1 MKDKPIFF
9 SILGSWMTLVVGTGC
24 AGAPVASPAPTPLAQ
39 IVAPRS
45 VPPSA
50 TVVVASSP
58 HIEITPSKA
67 LVDEKVSI
75 RLIGAQ
81 PSQLVTL
88 RARAED
94 DRHIAWESHATFRA
108 DNAGMVDLGLQKPN

>member
-9 SILGSWMTLVVGTGC
+9 SVLGSCFTFMLGTGC
-24 AGAPVASPAPTPLAQ
+24 AGAPMASQAPTPLAQ
-39 IVAPRS
+39 IAAPRLL
-45 VPPSA
+45 PPSA
-50 TVVVASSP
+50 TVVVASSLR
-58 HIEITPSKA
+58 IEITPSKA

-88 RARAED
+88 RTRAED
-94 DRHIAWESHATFRA
+94 DRHIAWESHATFQA
-108 DNAGMVDLGLQKPN
+108 DNAGRVEM